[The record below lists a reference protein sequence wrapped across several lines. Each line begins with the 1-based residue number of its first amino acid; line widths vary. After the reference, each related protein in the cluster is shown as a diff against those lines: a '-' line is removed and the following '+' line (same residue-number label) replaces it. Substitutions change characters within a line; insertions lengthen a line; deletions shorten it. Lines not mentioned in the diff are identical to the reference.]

1 MTRSA
6 LLCVLSLGIFVYAAT
21 ARRAP
26 QPTTEVSFDRDVMP
40 ILSSHCF
47 KCHGPD
53 AAQAAGGLRLDSF
66 ARATKDVGDETA
78 IIPGSPEKSYLITK
92 VSANDPDMRMPPK
105 DSGVKPLTPDQ
116 IETLKQWI
124 RQGAKYEKHWAYVPP
139 VMPALP
145 KVSDPKWAKSP
156 IDCFVLA
163 KLDSAGLRP
172 EPEADRNTLALRAA
186 ETLTGLPPIPAEL
199 DAFRRDN
206 KPGAY
211 ERYIDRLLAEPEYG
225 EHQARYWLDAV
236 RYGDTHGLQLDN
248 ERDVYP
254 YRDWVVR
261 AFNEDLPF
269 NKFTE
274 WQLAGDLLPKPTTEQ
289 LIATGYVR
297 MNLTSDEGGAIPEEF
312 LARNTFDRV
321 DTTSTVFL
329 GMTIQCAK
337 CHDHKFDPIKQ
348 RDYYGLYAFFDNTKD
363 EPLDGNI
370 SAPPPY
376 IRAATPAQQARLD
389 AMARTLDRLRDGVK
403 PAAAEAYFAMNRF
416 PIPATRDWEISPV
429 YSSDSFDKSF
439 DAAEPAEPGQPGEV
453 AWKPLKF
460 EVGKDMPGLIG
471 KDNSSVYV
479 RGIVVLKEARTISFG
494 VSSDDAVKV
503 WLNGKLIHSHKI
515 NRGLNMGIDPVK
527 GDFKAGDNVL
537 VAKVTNGGG
546 PDGLNIRLIDAAAKE
561 VDDAL
566 SAYRQAPGDAT
577 AIKNLRDAYLDNGPT
592 TAESMKFK
600 AIRKQRDDLNATI
613 PLSLIAEE
621 MPTPRPTF
629 ILKRGQYDQKGDAVT
644 RHIPPSLGELPPGAP
659 ANRLGF
665 AEWLISP
672 SNPLLAR
679 VYVNRVWQQFF
690 GTGIVKTVDDFGSQ
704 GEWPLDRPLLD
715 YLAVTF
721 ERSGWS
727 VKKLNRLI
735 VTSAAFR
742 QSSRIT
748 PAKLAK
754 DPENRLISRG
764 PRFRLDAE
772 VIRDKALFA
781 GGLLVEQLGG
791 RGFKPYQPKGIWE
804 GASDPASSTHFYVRD
819 KGPAIYRRSLYM
831 FWKRTAP
838 PPAMTNFDAPL
849 RDTCV
854 VRRPI
859 TNTPLQALTT
869 ENETAFLEASRT
881 MAARVLAVKGD
892 DDRHLRIA
900 YDLALGRL
908 PRPPEISLLK
918 RALAAYRHSYAS
930 DPNAA
935 KKLLTTGDS
944 PQAKNLAPAE
954 QAAWMIVCSTLM
966 NTDEFLTLH

>member
-1 MTRSA
+1 
-6 LLCVLSLGIFVYAAT
+6 
-21 ARRAP
+21 
-26 QPTTEVSFDRDVMP
+26 
-40 ILSSHCF
+40 
-47 KCHGPD
+47 
-53 AAQAAGGLRLDSF
+53 
-66 ARATKDVGDETA
+66 
-78 IIPGSPEKSYLITK
+78 
-92 VSANDPDMRMPPK
+92 
-105 DSGVKPLTPDQ
+105 
-116 IETLKQWI
+116 
-124 RQGAKYEKHWAYVPP
+124 
-139 VMPALP
+139 
-145 KVSDPKWAKSP
+145 
-156 IDCFVLA
+156 
-163 KLDSAGLRP
+163 
-172 EPEADRNTLALRAA
+172 
-186 ETLTGLPPIPAEL
+186 
-199 DAFRRDN
+199 
-206 KPGAY
+206 
-211 ERYIDRLLAEPEYG
+211 
-225 EHQARYWLDAV
+225 
-236 RYGDTHGLQLDN
+236 
-248 ERDVYP
+248 
-254 YRDWVVR
+254 
-261 AFNEDLPF
+261 
-269 NKFTE
+269 
-274 WQLAGDLLPKPTTEQ
+274 
-289 LIATGYVR
+289 
-297 MNLTSDEGGAIPEEF
+297 
-312 LARNTFDRV
+312 
-321 DTTSTVFL
+321 
-329 GMTIQCAK
+329 
-337 CHDHKFDPIKQ
+337 
-348 RDYYGLYAFFDNTKD
+348 
-363 EPLDGNI
+363 
-370 SAPPPY
+370 
-376 IRAATPAQQARLD
+376 
-389 AMARTLDRLRDGVK
+389 
-403 PAAAEAYFAMNRF
+403 
-416 PIPATRDWEISPV
+416 
-429 YSSDSFDKSF
+429 
-439 DAAEPAEPGQPGEV
+439 
-453 AWKPLKF
+453 
-460 EVGKDMPGLIG
+460 
-471 KDNSSVYV
+471 
-479 RGIVVLKEARTISFG
+479 
-494 VSSDDAVKV
+494 
-503 WLNGKLIHSHKI
+503 
-515 NRGLNMGIDPVK
+515 
-527 GDFKAGDNVL
+527 
-537 VAKVTNGGG
+537 
-546 PDGLNIRLIDAAAKE
+546 
-561 VDDAL
+561 
-566 SAYRQAPGDAT
+566 
-577 AIKNLRDAYLDNGPT
+577 
-592 TAESMKFK
+592 
-600 AIRKQRDDLNATI
+600 IRKQRDDLNATI